1 MFVILDLF
9 LHFLWI
15 QLVATFYTFLLAM
28 AMYPDVQQRAQAELD
43 GVVGQ
48 DRLPRLSD
56 RESLPYL
63 NALFNEVLRWQVVA
77 QLAFPHQ
84 SIADDEYKGY
94 FIPKGTVILA
104 NVW

>member
-1 MFVILDLF
+1 M
-9 LHFLWI
+9 

-28 AMYPDVQQRAQAELD
+28 AMYPDVQRRAQVELD
-43 GVVGQ
+43 ATVGQ

-56 RESLPYL
+56 RDSLPYL